1 MLPSEDAE
9 LLNWEKIDYRR
20 RRIGLGLRGGRRQR
34 LIDEIE
40 KKRGEVKRVGWV
52 RTFGWRM
59 VGGLRLVVL

>member
-1 MLPSEDAE
+1 MLPSEDDE

-40 KKRGEVKRVGWV
+40 RRGER
-52 RTFGWRM
+52 
-59 VGGLRLVVL
+59 

>member
-1 MLPSEDAE
+1 MLPSEDDE

-34 LIDEIE
+34 LIDAIE

-52 RTFGWRM
+52 RTL
-59 VGGLRLVVL
+59 VGGWLEGLGL